1 MSPFRQSDLL
11 RENGEL
17 KDLCLYLDEERS
29 HDVTC
34 PAPGCGRR
42 FQNPALIN
50 TALTNTLGSSG
61 ANHGDG
67 GGIGGN
73 SNARAPR
80 YVEKRK
86 GISVLRS
93 VGTEALKHLQ

>member
-1 MSPFRQSDLL
+1 M
-11 RENGEL
+11 RENSEL

-50 TALTNTLGSSG
+50 TALTNTIANSSAVAA
-61 ANHGDG
+61 ANNVDS
-67 GGIGGN
+67 GGN
-73 SNARAPR
+73 STSRAAR
-80 YVEKRK
+80 YVGTRK
-86 GISVLRS
+86 LR
-93 VGTEALKHLQ
+93 TNT